1 MTTPDRQPQPD
12 CIHYALCCSA
22 QIQNASG
29 CLGKKD
35 CKFYAVHTSAPAPTL
50 TMDEHMNKYPDQWYI
65 GGQPKPDTEA
75 ERLFTTHTSAQ
86 APDTSITEL
95 SAINAALLKLYP
107 DDFALHLNAKQLM
120 QVQKKHDAQV
130 AKAER
135 ERENQ
140 RVLDSMKQFVDSGY
154 YTGFAASQTERILWK
169 IESLRAQQEPQQEGR
184 R

>member
-1 MTTPDRQPQPD
+1 MKREILNQLALLRKDVLDRLD
-12 CIHYALCCSA
+12 TGYGGSDEDLKIINRLFFERVKNIEVALT
-22 QIQNASG
+22 
-29 CLGKKD
+29 
-35 CKFYAVHTSAPAPTL
+35 HTSAPV
-50 TMDEHMNKYPDQWYI
+50 
-65 GGQPKPDTEA
+65 
-75 ERLFTTHTSAQ
+75 
-86 APDTSITEL
+86 PDTSITEL